1 MTKEKQYEI
10 KVRSIAADL
19 QEGMGF
25 TMVVLEEISLRGEK
39 TILKNLIKKYERQVE
54 ENNLFEMDNTQNQNV
69 LTVLT
74 SRQTKV
80 NSF

>member
-54 ENNLFEMDNTQNQNV
+54 ENNLFEMDNTQNKNV

>member
-10 KVRSIAADL
+10 KVRSIASNL

-25 TMVVLEEISLRGEK
+25 TMVVLEEVSLRGEK